1 MKAAVVTK
9 DTNTRP
15 ASGAGKL
22 YSAGCLPL
30 LIGWLLLDLICRAIL
45 WGIFSL
51 FGKDLPVWSTAVR
64 GTAYAILIPLGVI
77 LIATLVWILYVYIS
91 ECISNFFR
99 KDMKEK
105 KIETQRKN

>member
-1 MKAAVVTK
+1 MKASVVTK
-9 DTNTRP
+9 DMNTRP
-15 ASGAGKL
+15 ASDAGKL
-22 YSAGCLPL
+22 YSTGCLPL